1 MVNPNDRRDKGMLR
15 SNRHTTYIAT
25 KESKMTEQV
34 KEHDEIQAIELSDE
48 QLERLGLNVGQH
60 MGASDTTSKHP
71 SGTCRQQC

>member
-1 MVNPNDRRDKGMLR
+1 MVG
-15 SNRHTTYIAT
+15 TTRVDILKSLILEEANMNE
-25 KESKMTEQV
+25 KV

-48 QLERLGLNVGQH
+48 QLERLGMNVGQH